1 MSLALREDMDT
12 SQALNMIQPLVDA
25 TQDMKRRKVS
35 KSRCDELLQAVNA
48 IPVGAFRGHG
58 NDIERLWM
66 QALSSFRYSLLLWL
80 YGDVQAAREES
91 EKAKRKVEQI
101 REQILEEAV
110 QRDAW
115 SPVGGVSA
123 AQLSHAS

>member
-1 MSLALREDMDT
+1 
-12 SQALNMIQPLVDA
+12 
-25 TQDMKRRKVS
+25 MKRRKVS

-91 EKAKRKVEQI
+91 EKAKHKVDEIRAQVEQ
-101 REQILEEAV
+101 REV
-110 QRDAW
+110 W
-115 SPVGGVSA
+115 SPAAGVSA